1 VRGEGHGVIG
11 AGCMPRI
18 LARFVED
25 ADPAALDA
33 SCLERLQ
40 RVPPFT
46 GSHGWEP

>member
-1 VRGEGHGVIG
+1 MIG
-11 AGCMPRI
+11 ARLHAAPA
-18 LARFVED
+18 ARFVEG